1 MGCGLWSFLTRMR
14 CMFLI
19 HNYFP
24 EYYMQI
30 LINLELCNIGIPKV
44 IASYVLEKE
53 DWEPILRFIEDSDID
68 MYILEEDFCADKIH
82 INKNTLFFKEI
93 TDVKKI
99 EAFLTLH
106 GREYYTFDLL
116 AFIKNN
122 MKNTPRSPAGDDQN
136 MPFEMEESYYLQT
149 KKNTPEFSLLDDEKI
164 KQMIRETKK
173 TMKLFKDS

>member
-1 MGCGLWSFLTRMR
+1 
-14 CMFLI
+14 MFLI

-24 EYYMQI
+24 AYNMKI

-53 DWEPILRFIEDSDID
+53 DWEPILNYIEKNDID
-68 MYILEEDFCADKIH
+68 MYILEEDFCTDKIH
-82 INKNTLFFKEI
+82 INKNTLFAKEI
-93 TDVKKI
+93 TDTKKI
-99 EAFLTLH
+99 DAFLTLY

-122 MKNTPRSPAGDDQN
+122 MKKPRSPVSGDDEKMQ
-136 MPFEMEESYYLQT
+136 FEMEESYYLES
-149 KKNTPEFSLLDDEKI
+149 KKNTPEFSLLDDEKVI
-164 KQMIRETKK
+164 QMIRETKK

>member
-1 MGCGLWSFLTRMR
+1 
-14 CMFLI
+14 MFLI

-24 EYYMQI
+24 GYYMQI

-53 DWEPILRFIEDSDID
+53 DWEPIFMYIEQNDID
-68 MYILEEDFCADKIH
+68 MYILEEDFCCDKIH
-82 INKNTLFFKEI
+82 INKNTLFAKEI
-93 TDVKKI
+93 TDTKKI
-99 EAFLTLH
+99 EAFLTLY

-122 MKNTPRSPAGDDQN
+122 MKKPRSPVGDDET

-149 KKNTPEFSLLDDEKI
+149 KKNTPEFSSLDDEKI
-164 KQMIRETKK
+164 KQIIRETKK

>member
-1 MGCGLWSFLTRMR
+1 MR
-14 CMFLI
+14 YMFLI
-19 HNYFP
+19 RNYFP
-24 EYYMQI
+24 GYYMQI

-44 IASYVLEKE
+44 IASYVLEKK
-53 DWEPILRFIEDSDID
+53 DWEPIFRFIEDGDLD
-68 MYILEEDFCADKIH
+68 MYILEEDFCNDKIH
-82 INKNTLFFKEI
+82 INKNTLFAKEI
-93 TDVKKI
+93 TDTKKI
-99 EAFLTLH
+99 EAFLTLY

-122 MKNTPRSPAGDDQN
+122 MKKPHSPVSDN
-136 MPFEMEESYYLQT
+136 ETMPFEMEESYYLQT

>member
-1 MGCGLWSFLTRMR
+1 MGCGLSSISTRMR

-19 HNYFP
+19 RNYFP
-24 EYYMQI
+24 EYYMRL
-30 LINLELCNIGIPKV
+30 LIHLELSNIGIPKI

-53 DWEPILRFIEDSDID
+53 EWEPILRFIENDID

-82 INKNTLFFKEI
+82 INKYTLFAKEI
-93 TDVKKI
+93 TDAKKI
-99 EAFLTLH
+99 DAFLTLY

-122 MKNTPRSPAGDDQN
+122 MKKPRSPVRNDET
-136 MPFEMEESYYLQT
+136 MPFEMEETYYLQT
-149 KKNTPEFSLLDDEKI
+149 KKNTPEFSSLDDEKVI
-164 KQMIRETKK
+164 QMIRETKK

>member
-1 MGCGLWSFLTRMR
+1 MGCGLWSFSIRMR

-19 HNYFP
+19 RNYFP
-24 EYYMQI
+24 GYYMQI

-44 IASYVLEKE
+44 IASYVLEKK
-53 DWEPILRFIEDSDID
+53 DWEPILRFIEDGDID

-82 INKNTLFFKEI
+82 INKNTLFAKEI
-93 TDVKKI
+93 TDAKKI
-99 EAFLTLH
+99 DSFLTLY

-122 MKNTPRSPAGDDQN
+122 MKKPRSPVEEDQK
-136 MPFEMEESYYLQT
+136 MPFEMEESYYLES
-149 KKNTPEFSLLDDEKI
+149 KKNTPEFSSLDDEKI
-164 KQMIRETKK
+164 KQIIRETKK

>member
-1 MGCGLWSFLTRMR
+1 
-14 CMFLI
+14 
-19 HNYFP
+19 
-24 EYYMQI
+24 MQI

-53 DWEPILRFIEDSDID
+53 VWDPIFRFIEYDLD
-68 MYILEEDFCADKIH
+68 MYILEEDFCTDKIH
-82 INKNTLFFKEI
+82 INKNTLFTKEI
-93 TDVKKI
+93 TDTKKI
-99 EAFLTLH
+99 DAFLTLY

-116 AFIKNN
+116 DFIKNN
-122 MKNTPRSPAGDDQN
+122 MKKPRSPVSDDET

>member
-1 MGCGLWSFLTRMR
+1 MR
-14 CMFLI
+14 LLI
-19 HNYFP
+19 H
-24 EYYMQI
+24 
-30 LINLELCNIGIPKV
+30 LELSNIGIPKI

-53 DWEPILRFIEDSDID
+53 DWEPILRFIEEGDID
-68 MYILEEDFCADKIH
+68 MYILEEEFCTDKIH
-82 INKNTLFFKEI
+82 INKNTLFAKEI

-99 EAFLTLH
+99 DAFLTLY

-122 MKNTPRSPAGDDQN
+122 MKKPRTPVGDDET

-149 KKNTPEFSLLDDEKI
+149 KKNTPEFSSLDDEKVI
-164 KQMIRETKK
+164 QMIRETKK